1 MCFERRGRSRSWLR
15 VRESMARS
23 MPEASPEPTLDVVRF
38 RPILLS
44 FFRKRAHPAD
54 VEDLVQDVF
63 VSLQARQ
70 TEAPIEN
77 IEGYIFA
84 VAMSALVRKGRREG
98 ARRFHAS
105 YDEDQEAQALSGGF
119 SPERIALGK
128 ERLAGAV
135 RIMERLPP
143 RTQEVFLLHRFEEM
157 TYPAIA
163 AALQISV
170 SAVEKHIM
178 IALKILVA
186 DLGRSR

>member
-1 MCFERRGRSRSWLR
+1 
-15 VRESMARS
+15 MARP
-23 MPEASPEPTLDVVRF
+23 MPERLTELTLDVVRY

-84 VAMSALVRKGRREG
+84 VAMSALVRKGQRERT
-98 ARRFHAS
+98 RRFHAH
-105 YDEDQEAQALSGGF
+105 YDDQEAQSLPDPF

-163 AALQISV
+163 AALGISV

-178 IALKILVA
+178 IALKTLVA

>member
-1 MCFERRGRSRSWLR
+1 
-15 VRESMARS
+15 MAQP
-23 MPEASPEPTLDVVRF
+23 MPEDPPDQTLDVVRF

-70 TEAPIEN
+70 AEAPIQN

-84 VAMSALVRKGRREG
+84 VATSALVRRGQRERY
-98 ARRFHAS
+98 RRFHAS
-105 YDEDQEAQALSGGF
+105 YDDDPEAQALPDGF
-119 SPERIALGK
+119 CPERIALGR

-163 AALQISV
+163 TALGISV

-178 IALKILVA
+178 IALKFLVA
-186 DLGRSR
+186 DLGRNR

>member
-1 MCFERRGRSRSWLR
+1 
-15 VRESMARS
+15 MARP
-23 MPEASPEPTLDVVRF
+23 MPGAATESTLDVVRY

-70 TEAPIEN
+70 TETPIEN

-84 VAMSALVRKGRREG
+84 VAMSALVRKGQRERN
-98 ARRFHAS
+98 RRFHAS
-105 YDEDQEAQALSGGF
+105 YDDDHEAQCLPDGF

-163 AALQISV
+163 AALEISV

-178 IALKILVA
+178 IALRILVA